1 MNTILTEFGQ
11 YCNIDNVDNVN
22 RIYRDA
28 KFIVMIKQF

>member
-1 MNTILTEFGQ
+1 MNTLLTQFCQ

-22 RIYRDA
+22 RIYGDA